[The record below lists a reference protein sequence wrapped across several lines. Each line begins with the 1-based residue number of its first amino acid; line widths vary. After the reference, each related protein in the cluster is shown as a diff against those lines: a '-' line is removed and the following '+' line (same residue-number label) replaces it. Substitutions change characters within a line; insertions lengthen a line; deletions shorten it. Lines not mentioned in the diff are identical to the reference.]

1 MHKVFTSVAAL
12 FLLTGCQAVLP
23 QPTSGAAP
31 AARLQ
36 PLGLYPQ
43 RTFTPAKLPKYVT
56 LGNPTKATLNW
67 TPVSP
72 QVYIAGRL
80 LPSTR
85 VGSVVSFTVP
95 GGSKGGWGGPQTL
108 EIRDGANTAGRT
120 TYVLGRSYLA
130 DQPGGVL
137 FLLAPGQTQGDLQR
151 ILWSH
156 KLQPKI
162 DTFTPLDS
170 SSACQGSLVEAN
182 FGGSASDF
190 EALLEQLDLDAAQYP
205 GVILG
210 VNPRTISSTGASPTQ
225 PDPSLVPIKAAEVVG
240 APRAAA
246 RGVTGQGSLIAVLD
260 TGIGRQ
266 GLGLGLT
273 PFGSRL
279 LLGQQ
284 FTRESQLNLNLAKVT
299 DDDFRAAGAPTGHGT
314 QVASL
319 AAGVPYG
326 VAPQA
331 SVLPLKV
338 CDAAGQCRVGDI
350 VRGLCWALSTAQTQ
364 NQLGSLIVNMSLG
377 GDTGDF
383 ERDVLRKVLS
393 QTAKYGVQVVASA
406 GNDWTEYLS
415 GALYEV
421 RQYPAAL
428 SLSNMTAVGAAEQPV
443 ADPAHLRT
451 SRYSVRGSWVD
462 VLAPG
467 TLVWANGPDGKESSS
482 NQGTSFAAPQVAG
495 ALALWRQRY
504 PADTAPALQEK
515 LRQAASVARVLT
527 PDSQAEADPY
537 QLTRMLDVGSAP

>member
-1 MHKVFTSVAAL
+1 MHKLFTSVAAL
-12 FLLTGCQAVLP
+12 LLLTGCQAVLP

-31 AARLQ
+31 TARIQ
-36 PLGLYPQ
+36 GLGLTLQ
-43 RTFTPAKLPKYVT
+43 RTFTPARLPKYVT

-95 GGSKGGWGGPQTL
+95 GGSQGGWGGPQTL
-108 EIRDGANTAGRT
+108 EIRDGANTVGRT

-130 DQPGGVL
+130 DQPGGLL
-137 FLLAPGQTQGDLQR
+137 FLLAPGRTQADLQR
-151 ILWSH
+151 ILDKYKVGITS
-156 KLQPKI
+156 
-162 DTFTPLDS
+162 FTPLAS
-170 SSACQGSLVEAN
+170 SSACQGSLAEAS
-182 FGGSASDF
+182 FGGSAAEF
-190 EALLEQLDLDAAQYP
+190 EALLEQLDLYAAQNP

-225 PDPSLVPIKAAEVVG
+225 PDPSLAPMKAAEVIG
-240 APRAAA
+240 APKAAA
-246 RGVTGQGSLIAVLD
+246 RGLNGKGSLIAVLD
-260 TGIGRQ
+260 TGIGMPGVGV
-266 GLGLGLT
+266 GLK

-299 DDDFRAAGAPTGHGT
+299 DDDFRAAGASVGHGT

-326 VAPQA
+326 VAPEA

-350 VRGLCWALSTAQTQ
+350 VRGLCWALSTAQGQ

-383 ERDVLRKVLS
+383 ERDVLRTVLS
-393 QTAKYGVQVVASA
+393 QTAKYGVQLVASA

-428 SLSNMTAVGAAEQPV
+428 NLSNLTAVGAAEQPV

-504 PADTAPALQEK
+504 PADTAPALQER
-515 LRQAASVARVLT
+515 LRQAASVTRVLK
-527 PDSQAEADPY
+527 PDPQAEADPY
-537 QLTRMLDVGSAP
+537 QLTRLLDVGSAP